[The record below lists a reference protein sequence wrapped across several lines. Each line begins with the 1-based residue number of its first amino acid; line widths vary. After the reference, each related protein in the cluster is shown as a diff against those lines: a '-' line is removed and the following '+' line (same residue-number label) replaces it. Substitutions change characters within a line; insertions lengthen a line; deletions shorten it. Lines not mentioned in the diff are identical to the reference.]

1 MNVGLAGATIR
12 AARRDECVAIVALIH
27 ECFGEYRGKIVPES
41 SALADTAA
49 KIEAFFPDEHVAV
62 AEQDGRLIGCITAVR
77 KPGHVYL
84 GRLAVLK
91 PHRRAGIAASLIGSV
106 EDFARR
112 HGVSEIRLEVRIVF
126 TGNQRLFQAL
136 GFREIAKHA
145 HPGFD
150 HPTYLEMAKTLG

>member
-1 MNVGLAGATIR
+1 MSVGLAGTAIR
-12 AARRDECVAIVALIH
+12 TARRDECAAIVALIL
-27 ECFGEYRGKIVPES
+27 ECFSEYRGKIVPES
-41 SALADTAA
+41 SALTDTAA

-62 AEQDGRLIGCITAVR
+62 AEQGGRLIGCITARR

-91 PHRRAGIAASLIGSV
+91 PHRRAGVAAALIGSV

-112 HGVSEIRLEVRIVF
+112 HGFTEIRLEVRIAL
-126 TGNQRLFQAL
+126 TSNQRLFQSL

-145 HPGFD
+145 HSGFD
-150 HPTYLEMAKTLG
+150 QPTYLEMAKPLT